1 MWCTNVAISVVAG
14 VVVFFVVGSVDYR
27 AKSVFTKNSNICLIR
42 YNSYLPHFD
51 IYYCILDKYRD
62 AITSIAYKIL
72 NDVETA
78 Y

>member
-51 IYYCILDKYRD
+51 IY
-62 AITSIAYKIL
+62 S
-72 NDVETA
+72 
-78 Y
+78 

>member
-42 YNSYLPHFD
+42 YRCNYKYCGIVHE
-51 IYYCILDKYRD
+51 IYAQREYSSVSTY
-62 AITSIAYKIL
+62 
-72 NDVETA
+72 
-78 Y
+78 